1 MTVDYETI
9 GPQRPRRSF
18 SWSEVW
24 VEALTKPSVETYED
38 IVADPGASASKA
50 YTWVLIAAFISYG
63 VAVGLSFLLD
73 SILGVTGLQQYS
85 LFEGI
90 TSSVIVLMCCAPIL
104 SLLAVLG
111 LAINAAISQFVAGI
125 LGGSGSY
132 NELVYAF
139 GAYQAPLTL
148 IAAALGAIPYLN
160 CLTSILLGVYG
171 IVLNVIAIKAV
182 NKFDWA
188 SAIISSVVVVVGI
201 IAVFGCIVIGFLA
214 LLGPI
219 VGDVFSNIIMDI

>member
-1 MTVDYETI
+1 MTVDYQTI
-9 GPQRPRRSF
+9 GPQGPRRSF

-50 YTWVLIAAFISYG
+50 YTWVLIAAFISYVIAIG
-63 VAVGLSFLLD
+63 VSFVLD
-73 SILGVTGLQQYS
+73 TILGVTGFQQFS

-90 TSSVIVLMCCAPIL
+90 TSSIIIVMCCAPVL
-104 SLLAVLG
+104 SILAVLG
-111 LAINAAISQFVAGI
+111 LAINAGISQFVAGI

-132 NELVYAF
+132 NELVYAI
-139 GAYQAPLTL
+139 GAYLAPLTL
-148 IAAALGAIPYLN
+148 ISGVLGAIPYLN
-160 CLTSILLGVYG
+160 CLSIFVGLYG

-201 IAVFGCIVIGFLA
+201 LVVAGCLVIGFLA
-214 LLGPI
+214 MLGPL

>member
-1 MTVDYETI
+1 MTVDYQTI

-50 YTWVLIAAFISYG
+50 YAWVLIAAFISYAIAIG
-63 VAVGLSFLLD
+63 FSFVLGA
-73 SILGVTGLQQYS
+73 ILGDTAFQQFGV
-85 LFEGI
+85 FEGI
-90 TSSVIVLMCCAPIL
+90 TSSIVIVMCCAPIL
-104 SLLAVLG
+104 SILAVLG
-111 LAINAAISQFVAGI
+111 LAINAGISQFVAGI
-125 LGGSGSY
+125 LGGTGSY

-139 GAYQAPLTL
+139 GAYIAPLTL
-148 IAAALGAIPYLN
+148 VTGVLGAIPYLN
-160 CLTSILLGVYG
+160 CLSIFVGLYG

-201 IAVFGCIVIGFLA
+201 IAVIGCLVLGFLA
-214 LLGPI
+214 MLGPL

>member
-50 YTWVLIAAFISYG
+50 YTWVLIAAFISY
-63 VAVGLSFLLD
+63 VVTIIFSFFLN
-73 SILGVTGLQQYS
+73 SILGVTGLQQFS
-85 LFEGI
+85 MLEGI
-90 TSSVIVLMCCAPIL
+90 TSSILVVMCCAPVL
-104 SLLAVLG
+104 SILAVLG
-111 LAINAAISQFVAGI
+111 LVINAGISQFVAGI
-125 LGGSGSY
+125 LGGTGTY
-132 NELVYAF
+132 NELAYAF
-139 GAYQAPLTL
+139 GAYLAPLTL
-148 IAAALGAIPYLN
+148 ITGVLGAIPYLN
-160 CLTSILLGVYG
+160 CLSIFVALYG

-201 IAVFGCIVIGFLA
+201 IAVVGCVVLTFLS
-214 LLGPI
+214 LLGPAI
-219 VGDVFSNIIMDI
+219 GDVFSNIILNI